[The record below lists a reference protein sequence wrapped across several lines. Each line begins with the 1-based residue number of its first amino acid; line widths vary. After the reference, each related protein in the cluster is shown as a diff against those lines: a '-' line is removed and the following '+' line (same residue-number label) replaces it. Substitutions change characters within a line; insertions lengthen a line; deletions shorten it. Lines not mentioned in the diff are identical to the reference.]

1 MSPRSKDGGSISQGS
16 VFLYHDDD
24 DDDDDSLVRPSK
36 LVPAAFEMEDRTVI
50 NELDKRRRRGGEIQI
65 KGAGN
70 REGEEEAI
78 CGVIDGG
85 SKEEEAIDN

>member
-36 LVPAAFEMEDRTVI
+36 PAVEMEDRTVI
-50 NELDKRRRRGGEIQI
+50 NELDKPRRRRRGEIQI

-70 REGEEEAI
+70 REGEEEGI